1 MLGLLTSDSLREAFR
16 DVATTDSDKW
26 MDELL
31 AGYVTSADTGNEDLV
46 IASRA
51 ALTEYCHTTGG
62 GEGGE
67 GGGPAGLDRVCASL
81 LRNLKARQGQ
91 DRVVVPTLE
100 MIAFLFSVGI
110 YQRSTVVDFKSL
122 CLQVQRAGYKSGNV
136 RKLEACVK
144 IYGGL
149 VALVGGLDLDQS
161 AAAGGLIRTTTLTP
175 MATDALEQKRREGV
189 REARK
194 RLGALA
200 IHPWPRVRS
209 SVVDALWGLVLLAT
223 AAGGG
228 DGDGDAGGSKADK
241 LKGVDW
247 GTADKGAVKKLVAD
261 LGLC

>member
-1 MLGLLTSDSLREAFR
+1 MLGLLTSDSLRDAFR
-16 DVATTDSDKW
+16 DEATTDPDKW

-51 ALTEYCHTTGG
+51 ALTEYCHTTGAS
-62 GEGGE
+62 
-67 GGGPAGLDRVCASL
+67 GGPAGLDRVCASL

-110 YQRSTVVDFKSL
+110 YQRSTAVDFKSL
-122 CLQVQRAGYKSGNV
+122 CLQVQKAGYKSGNV

-144 IYGGL
+144 VYGG
-149 VALVGGLDLDQS
+149 VAALVGGFDQS
-161 AAAGGLIRTTTLTP
+161 AAGGLMTTTTP
-175 MATDALEQKRREGV
+175 TPPMTTDALEQKRREGV

-200 IHPWPRVRS
+200 AHPWPRVRS

>member
-1 MLGLLTSDSLREAFR
+1 MLGLLTSDSLRDAFR
-16 DVATTDSDKW
+16 DEATTDPDKW

-62 GEGGE
+62 GGGA
-67 GGGPAGLDRVCASL
+67 AGLDRVCASL
-81 LRNLKARQGQ
+81 LRNLKARQGL

-110 YQRSTVVDFKSL
+110 YQRSTAVDFKSL
-122 CLQVQRAGYKSGNV
+122 CLQVQKAGYKSGNV

-144 IYGGL
+144 VYGGVAALLVAGGL
-149 VALVGGLDLDQS
+149 VDLGQPS
-161 AAAGGLIRTTTLTP
+161 AAAGGLVTTTP
-175 MATDALEQKRREGV
+175 MATDALEEKRREGV

-200 IHPWPRVRS
+200 VHPWPRVRS